1 VTPGLAAML
10 AGVFLVPTVL
20 VWAGHRL
27 RRRPPRWRGAFW
39 GGLIGHILAIPI
51 ASVAAMMP
59 PAEWAA
65 TDTLR
70 GLFGLWLLL
79 VAPVVGATVG
89 SLLPRR
95 DHRS

>member
-27 RRRPPRWRGAFW
+27 RRRPARWRGAFW
-39 GGLIGHILAIPI
+39 GGLIGHVLAIPV

-59 PAEWAA
+59 AAEWAS
-65 TDTLR
+65 TDTVR
-70 GLFGLWLLL
+70 GLLGFWLLL
-79 VAPVVGATVG
+79 LAPLAGALVG

-95 DHRS
+95 DNRL